1 MNRKLL
7 LSSSFI
13 IAGLVS
19 AAQDA
24 NRTYAITGDGN
35 GDFLWMN
42 IRQVDIGSGKV
53 TQDIYQRNKTAF
65 VLADADSKT
74 PLANFAQP
82 TATMVAAAAY
92 DKNHDKLF
100 FTPMRI
106 GELRWLDLNAKGD
119 QKKFYSLRSPLFAAS
134 ETTRDEAKN
143 FTRMVIGADGN
154 GYALTNDASRL
165 IRFST
170 GKKVVITDLGGL
182 IDDESNKNISVHNQC
197 SSWGGDMIA
206 DAYNKLYIISANHYV
221 FSVDVDTRVAKY
233 IGYINGLPANYSTN
247 GAAVDKDGAIV
258 VSSANAFV
266 GYYKFTLS
274 DFNAKKIEGSD
285 LVYNASDLA
294 NGNLLFQKEADAKKN
309 FGSADFKA
317 VVPVITNEAHIYP
330 NPVTNSEFKISFDG
344 QQVGRYNVIITDLSG
359 KALMT
364 RTVNIA
370 SKSQVETI
378 QLNRGFAKGVFMVKV
393 TDATNKFIFTE
404 RIVVQ

>member
-74 PLANFAQP
+74 PLANYAQP

-154 GYALTNDASRL
+154 
-165 IRFST
+165 
-170 GKKVVITDLGGL
+170 
-182 IDDESNKNISVHNQC
+182 
-197 SSWGGDMIA
+197 
-206 DAYNKLYIISANHYV
+206 
-221 FSVDVDTRVAKY
+221 
-233 IGYINGLPANYSTN
+233 
-247 GAAVDKDGAIV
+247 
-258 VSSANAFV
+258 
-266 GYYKFTLS
+266 
-274 DFNAKKIEGSD
+274 
-285 LVYNASDLA
+285 
-294 NGNLLFQKEADAKKN
+294 
-309 FGSADFKA
+309 
-317 VVPVITNEAHIYP
+317 
-330 NPVTNSEFKISFDG
+330 
-344 QQVGRYNVIITDLSG
+344 
-359 KALMT
+359 
-364 RTVNIA
+364 
-370 SKSQVETI
+370 
-378 QLNRGFAKGVFMVKV
+378 
-393 TDATNKFIFTE
+393 
-404 RIVVQ
+404 

>member
-74 PLANFAQP
+74 PLANYAQP

-134 ETTRDEAKN
+134 ETTRDAFPVPLWSSHGRCRERAP
-143 FTRMVIGADGN
+143 DPQ
-154 GYALTNDASRL
+154 DAQPGPRL
-165 IRFST
+165 VAR
-170 GKKVVITDLGGL
+170 GL
-182 IDDESNKNISVHNQC
+182 HRVHQRP
-197 SSWGGDMIA
+197 S
-206 DAYNKLYIISANHYV
+206 
-221 FSVDVDTRVAKY
+221 
-233 IGYINGLPANYSTN
+233 
-247 GAAVDKDGAIV
+247 
-258 VSSANAFV
+258 
-266 GYYKFTLS
+266 
-274 DFNAKKIEGSD
+274 
-285 LVYNASDLA
+285 
-294 NGNLLFQKEADAKKN
+294 
-309 FGSADFKA
+309 
-317 VVPVITNEAHIYP
+317 
-330 NPVTNSEFKISFDG
+330 
-344 QQVGRYNVIITDLSG
+344 
-359 KALMT
+359 
-364 RTVNIA
+364 
-370 SKSQVETI
+370 
-378 QLNRGFAKGVFMVKV
+378 
-393 TDATNKFIFTE
+393 
-404 RIVVQ
+404 

>member
-258 VSSANAFV
+258 VSSANAFA

-285 LVYNASDLA
+285 LLYNASDLA

-344 QQVGRYNVIITDLSG
+344 QQAGRYNVIITDLSG

>member
-165 IRFST
+165 VRFTT

-182 IDDESNKNISVHNQC
+182 IDDESNKTISVHNQC

-221 FSVDVDTRVAKY
+221 FSVDVD
-233 IGYINGLPANYSTN
+233 
-247 GAAVDKDGAIV
+247 
-258 VSSANAFV
+258 
-266 GYYKFTLS
+266 
-274 DFNAKKIEGSD
+274 
-285 LVYNASDLA
+285 
-294 NGNLLFQKEADAKKN
+294 
-309 FGSADFKA
+309 
-317 VVPVITNEAHIYP
+317 
-330 NPVTNSEFKISFDG
+330 
-344 QQVGRYNVIITDLSG
+344 
-359 KALMT
+359 
-364 RTVNIA
+364 
-370 SKSQVETI
+370 
-378 QLNRGFAKGVFMVKV
+378 
-393 TDATNKFIFTE
+393 
-404 RIVVQ
+404 

>member
-182 IDDESNKNISVHNQC
+182 IDDESNKTISVHNQC

-258 VSSANAFV
+258 VSSANAFA